1 MKPRVFI
8 GSSAEAA
15 DVAHA
20 VQENLEHD
28 ALCRVWDQGVFD
40 LSGNTLDNLLNA
52 VSNHDFAVFVF
63 QPDDIV
69 RIRDQAVRAARDN
82 VVFEFGLFIG
92 GLGKERVFYLVPKES
107 VNMHLPTDIIGV
119 TPGNYE
125 PQDKPEELLSALGPF
140 CNRVRRQINEI
151 ISSGVLS
158 TKSHAVEKPNLE
170 DDTASTSKE
179 LEGKHQT
186 RFVEEGIEIDEFG
199 NYTISIKASVFF
211 DNRVSRAFPGVRG
224 VCWFAD
230 AAEAI
235 KRLPLLLKAPTA
247 FDMATGY
254 NVMTDPIWWFRGVSS
269 MPTKIF
275 RQLGHNRCLMD
286 VYELEINRVAVYRS
300 CDYTRSFVYIE
311 TRPDQPSGLYDTD
324 AKKVEQSVAKLG
336 YAAEEY
342 AVFQGTLVSRA
353 CFDDG
358 AAEIDGEIVDV
369 RGAEVRVRYL
379 SPYNFIIA
387 PKFSAF
393 NLPGRE
399 SEVNTLLNNMMRG
412 EATLD
417 DLTAFVERAPRHP
430 RVQ

>member
-15 DVAHA
+15 DIAHA

-28 ALCRVWDQGVFD
+28 ALCRVWDQGVFK

-52 VSNHDFAVFVF
+52 VRDYDFAVFVF
-63 QPDDIV
+63 QLDDIV
-69 RIRDQAVRAARDN
+69 QIRNQAMRAARDN

-92 GLGKERVFYLVPKES
+92 GLGKERVFYLVPKKS

-125 PQDKPEELLSALGPF
+125 PQDKPEDLLSALGPF
-140 CNRVRRQINEI
+140 CNRVRRQIKEI
-151 ISSGVLS
+151 TSKEVPSRRS
-158 TKSHAVEKPNLE
+158 QAVEKPNLE
-170 DDTASTSKE
+170 NEAAGTDEK
-179 LEGKHQT
+179 LEGGHQT
-186 RFVEEGIEIDEFG
+186 RFVEDGVQIDEFS
-199 NYTISIKASVFF
+199 NYTITIKASVFF
-211 DNRVSRAFPGVRG
+211 DNRVSRAFPGARG

-235 KRLPLLLKAPTA
+235 KRLFLLLKAPTV
-247 FDMATGY
+247 FDMATGH

-269 MPTKIF
+269 MPINIF

-300 CDYTRSFVYIE
+300 RNYKRSFVYIE
-311 TRPDQPSGLYDTD
+311 ACPDQPSGLYDTD
-324 AKKVEQSVAKLG
+324 AKKVEQSVAKCG

-369 RGAEVRVRYL
+369 GGAEVRVRYL
-379 SPYNFIIA
+379 SPYNFVIA

-393 NLPGRE
+393 NLPRCE
-399 SEVNTLLNNMMRG
+399 SDVYTLLNDMMRDQ
-412 EATLD
+412 ATLD
-417 DLTAFVERAPRHP
+417 DLVAFVETACHHP
-430 RVQ
+430 GD

>member
-28 ALCRVWDQGVFD
+28 ALCRVWDQGVFK

-52 VSNHDFAVFVF
+52 VRDCDFAVFVF
-63 QPDDIV
+63 QLDDIV
-69 RIRDQAVRAARDN
+69 QIRDQAMRAARDN

-92 GLGKERVFYLVPKES
+92 GLGKERVFYLVPKGS
-107 VNMHLPTDIIGV
+107 GNMHLPTDLIGV
-119 TPGNYE
+119 NPGSYE
-125 PQDKPEELLSALGPF
+125 PQDKPEDLLSTLGPF
-140 CNRVRRQINEI
+140 CNRVRRQIKAI
-151 ISSGVLS
+151 MSRGVLS
-158 TKSHAVEKPNLE
+158 IRSHAVEKPNLE
-170 DDTASTSKE
+170 NDTASTGKG
-179 LEGKHQT
+179 LEGEHQT
-186 RFVEEGIEIDEFG
+186 RFVEDGIQIDEFG

-211 DNRVSRAFPGVRG
+211 DNRVSRAFPGIRG
-224 VCWFAD
+224 ARWFTD
-230 AAEAI
+230 ATEAI
-235 KRLPLLLKAPTA
+235 KRLLLLLKAPTA
-247 FDMATGY
+247 FDMATGH
-254 NVMTDPIWWFRGVSS
+254 NVTTDPIWWFRGVSS

-286 VYELEINRVAVYRS
+286 VYELEINKVAVYRS
-300 CDYTRSFVYIE
+300 RDYTRSFVYIE

-324 AKKVEQSVAKLG
+324 AKKVEQSVAELG

-369 RGAEVRVRYL
+369 GGAEVRVRYL

-393 NLPGRE
+393 NLPERE
-399 SEVNTLLNNMMRG
+399 YEVYTLLNDTMRG